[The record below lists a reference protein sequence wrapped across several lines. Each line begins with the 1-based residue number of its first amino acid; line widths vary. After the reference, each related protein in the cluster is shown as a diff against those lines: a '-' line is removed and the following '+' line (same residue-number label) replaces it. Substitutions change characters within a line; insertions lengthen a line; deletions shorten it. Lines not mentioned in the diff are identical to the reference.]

1 MQITSRKVL
10 KHILQY
16 ELVLGFFFFFL
27 VLSYELYDIL
37 NKLLNLRRSLLVSQ
51 NGLNDSTHVTELLLR
66 MKEYNGVNLVWA
78 VLRYRTLIK

>member
-16 ELVLGFFFFFL
+16 ELVLGFFFF
-27 VLSYELYDIL
+27 LYDIL